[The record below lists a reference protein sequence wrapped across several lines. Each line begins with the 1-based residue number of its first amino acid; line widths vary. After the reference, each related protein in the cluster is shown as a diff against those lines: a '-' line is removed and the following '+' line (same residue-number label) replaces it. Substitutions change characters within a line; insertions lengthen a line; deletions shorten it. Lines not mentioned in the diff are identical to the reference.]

1 MMFPRFSGLA
11 DSGTRSVSYSMPAF
25 LRSRAT
31 LPHGQIR
38 SVGVLQRYSF
48 MPAILS
54 RAPRSSSFLHCRVA
68 ASYVGLGGSPRTH
81 DTELRVF
88 YLSYIGAELRRRAGR
103 TALTALGLGVG
114 VGLVVTVTALSN
126 GLDNAQQ
133 KVLKPL
139 TGVGTDMA
147 VTRPLR
153 VSNNGQSFTP
163 GGGGPGGAGAGL
175 SQAERDALRK
185 ENGGGRLN
193 LRSAGKPG
201 THFSRDTVLARN
213 QLSFPASPVQP
224 IAG

>member
-1 MMFPRFSGLA
+1 
-11 DSGTRSVSYSMPAF
+11 
-25 LRSRAT
+25 
-31 LPHGQIR
+31 
-38 SVGVLQRYSF
+38 
-48 MPAILS
+48 
-54 RAPRSSSFLHCRVA
+54 
-68 ASYVGLGGSPRTH
+68 VGLGGSPWH
-81 DTELRVF
+81 LDKELRVF

-153 VSNNGQSFTP
+153 VSGSGSGQTFTP
-163 GGGGPGGAGAGL
+163 GGGGPGAGL
-175 SQAERDALRK
+175 SQSERDALRK

-201 THFSRDTVLARN
+201 THFSRDTFLSRN
-213 QLSFPASPVQP
+213 QLSFPASEVQK
-224 IAG
+224 IAGLAAVYNEKVDIYLDGVLQERPKARY